1 MGNERVVAET
11 SLSGVSGVVEG
22 SDTRSVGVVLHTLR
36 LYPLPSN
43 KPCAPYLV
51 GVLNINLEVGVERVE
66 DESGKL
72 SDVIV
77 GGKVGDIDPHIF
89 AEQVGEMYGFLP
101 SNPVSSVCAV

>member
-22 SDTRSVGVVLHTLR
+22 SDTRSVGVVLHTLC

-51 GVLNINLEVGVERVE
+51 GVLNINLEVGLERVE

-89 AEQVGEMYGFLP
+89 PKQIGKMYGFLP